1 MHHGNN
7 HDTIDPDNCI
17 HIADQPGYDI
27 PNLQQFAARFG
38 EYTLMLLRAF
48 QQGVNTTTARGT
60 VQKSKII
67 LPPVSQ
73 RLYPDVLQPF
83 TWDIEER
90 VSTAIATFEA
100 LSPPVKSSRNDGDT
114 LLSVP
119 TIDLYRLWECV
130 EGLKQEQ
137 EHRVQAMR
145 RMFVNDG
152 TARWLCEPHY
162 QSSFGYVGEDR
173 DMFLWR
179 CQEIVGDEGDLLSE
193 LSLSGSVDDA
203 ASANAKSDSSEGPA
217 QAVAFDYRSMHL
229 RLTGSLN
236 IRQIAHLKVAL
247 KRGYMVQEVTL
258 MMAFPNSL
266 VLMAIVDLVSESSIG
281 MWNVSFMGKMA
292 DQLTLDQPTGDPKT
306 PSSVPPP
313 YSSNGSNTL
322 APQQAASTLLN
333 NNNSVSNNNHNTT
346 LHALHSLFVLGN
358 LKSLQIPDLDAHLYH
373 SVDPNPGEFP
383 HLRHLHIWGSNP
395 LGQPSSPGV
404 GAWAPVRPAALLKAF
419 GHLSELRIS
428 GIYLGSQIRK
438 RHQGRDDW
446 PDVSFLNAPLY
457 DLVESLVYLPHLSVL
472 ELSACGLL
480 KENCGILSRSF
491 SVLENRLTHL
501 DIHDNWIED
510 EGLAEL
516 LWVLGPRGGLF
527 SLDARNCGFGDKSAF
542 ALYSILQAH
551 AHEVEQE
558 TRQQGLPIQMSIFR
572 ILKLQQT
579 DQPHL
584 RLYYDTQFNPN
595 GTSTPAM
602 ARVANVF
609 SSEGRQY
616 LIQALELLQ
625 PIELWLSF
633 KLAFTDSDF
642 ASAFAGMK
650 NLECLEKLQVS
661 NSNFGMLAVEAMLRR
676 MQATSS
682 RLREVELRE
691 SGLTFQQQQ
700 DAFHQL
706 LNI

>member
-1 MHHGNN
+1 
-7 HDTIDPDNCI
+7 
-17 HIADQPGYDI
+17 
-27 PNLQQFAARFG
+27 
-38 EYTLMLLRAF
+38 
-48 QQGVNTTTARGT
+48 
-60 VQKSKII
+60 
-67 LPPVSQ
+67 
-73 RLYPDVLQPF
+73 
-83 TWDIEER
+83 
-90 VSTAIATFEA
+90 
-100 LSPPVKSSRNDGDT
+100 
-114 LLSVP
+114 
-119 TIDLYRLWECV
+119 
-130 EGLKQEQ
+130 
-137 EHRVQAMR
+137 
-145 RMFVNDG
+145 
-152 TARWLCEPHY
+152 
-162 QSSFGYVGEDR
+162 
-173 DMFLWR
+173 
-179 CQEIVGDEGDLLSE
+179 
-193 LSLSGSVDDA
+193 
-203 ASANAKSDSSEGPA
+203 
-217 QAVAFDYRSMHL
+217 
-229 RLTGSLN
+229 
-236 IRQIAHLKVAL
+236 
-247 KRGYMVQEVTL
+247 
-258 MMAFPNSL
+258 
-266 VLMAIVDLVSESSIG
+266 
-281 MWNVSFMGKMA
+281 
-292 DQLTLDQPTGDPKT
+292 
-306 PSSVPPP
+306 
-313 YSSNGSNTL
+313 
-322 APQQAASTLLN
+322 
-333 NNNSVSNNNHNTT
+333 
-346 LHALHSLFVLGN
+346 
-358 LKSLQIPDLDAHLYH
+358 
-373 SVDPNPGEFP
+373 
-383 HLRHLHIWGSNP
+383 
-395 LGQPSSPGV
+395 
-404 GAWAPVRPAALLKAF
+404 
-419 GHLSELRIS
+419 LRIS